1 MPRGRLCVCLVQEMQ
16 VTEIDQPM
24 LNATNP
30 DHTQQSRHR
39 MIYKAARDPDLHQKG
54 SRESDMLGRM
64 AMAHMIGPD
73 HLQSKFCDEE
83 VVPGAFMRRF
93 FQVGTEASA
102 AAGLDVWLFLVIV
115 KNKS

>member
-1 MPRGRLCVCLVQEMQ
+1 V
-16 VTEIDQPM
+16 
-24 LNATNP
+24 
-30 DHTQQSRHR
+30 
-39 MIYKAARDPDLHQKG
+39 IYKAARDPDVHQKG

-73 HLQSKFCDEE
+73 HLQSYLCKFCDEE

-115 KNKS
+115 KNRS